1 MHTEFDD
8 LNRLNELLPGRVQK
22 NLHDASAIVTGML
35 LDISPNTEAG
45 IAAGKAAAQEE
56 SSSIDNSI
64 EENVSEDSSFEN
76 DTSESIESETQNAS
90 LDEPNESAAPVIE
103 SDHKFMTGLF
113 AAAAIVL
120 ILFVVF
126 LLTAALTANQRR
138 RKRIR
143 RFGEDY
149 KKKKY

>member
-1 MHTEFDD
+1 MPRA
-8 LNRLNELLPGRVQK
+8 RLLQALRHK
-22 NLHDASAIVTGML
+22 R
-35 LDISPNTEAG
+35 
-45 IAAGKAAAQEE
+45 
-56 SSSIDNSI
+56 SSTDNSI

-103 SDHKFMTGLF
+103 SDHKFMTGL
-113 AAAAIVL
+113 
-120 ILFVVF
+120 
-126 LLTAALTANQRR
+126 LTAALTANQRR
-138 RKRIR
+138 RKRIC

>member
-1 MHTEFDD
+1 M
-8 LNRLNELLPGRVQK
+8 
-22 NLHDASAIVTGML
+22 
-35 LDISPNTEAG
+35 
-45 IAAGKAAAQEE
+45 
-56 SSSIDNSI
+56 
-64 EENVSEDSSFEN
+64 ENFSEDSSFEN

>member
-1 MHTEFDD
+1 MQ
-8 LNRLNELLPGRVQK
+8 G
-22 NLHDASAIVTGML
+22 AIVTGML

-45 IAAGKAAAQEE
+45 IAAGQGRAKALLHKEE

-103 SDHKFMTGLF
+103 SDHKFMIGLF
-113 AAAAIVL
+113 AAL
-120 ILFVVF
+120 RL
-126 LLTAALTANQRR
+126 
-138 RKRIR
+138 
-143 RFGEDY
+143 Y
-149 KKKKY
+149 